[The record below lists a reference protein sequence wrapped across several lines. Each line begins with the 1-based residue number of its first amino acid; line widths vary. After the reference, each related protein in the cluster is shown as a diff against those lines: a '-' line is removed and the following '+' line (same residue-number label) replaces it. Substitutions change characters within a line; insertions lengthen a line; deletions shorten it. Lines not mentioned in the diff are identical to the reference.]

1 MTGLRELPPK
11 ASFIDMPERQP
22 RVDVIVLNWNG
33 RNDTLEC
40 LKSLKKCQYANFAIR
55 LVDNGS
61 SDQSVSTVRDLFHD
75 VVITEN
81 GSNLGF
87 AEGNNKGILES
98 LRSNV
103 DFILLLNNDTTVDPE
118 LLTALVDAADRFP
131 QAGVFGAKMYYYSDP
146 KRLWYAGGYWDAG
159 SLSFNEYGS
168 GEIDSG
174 QYDTAQET
182 EWVIGCAMFV
192 RAEVF
197 RKIGLLEPKFFLNNE
212 EIDFCSRAKR
222 AGFACVYVPQARLW
236 HKISVSFGG
245 EDSPLKVYFSSR
257 NRLLWARRNASLAL
271 RLRIYADSTQG
282 LLRRFSGPLLGRS
295 ISSEF
300 TPKRWWWSLRA
311 ALADPRNKAAALGF
325 RDFWLGRFGDCPE
338 HVRALAKEWAAN
350 RPKRAESHAA
360 PPQA

>member
-1 MTGLRELPPK
+1 
-11 ASFIDMPERQP
+11 MPEHRP
-22 RVDVIVLNWNG
+22 RIDVIVLNWNG

-40 LKSLKKCQYANFAIR
+40 LRSLKKCEYANFGIR
-55 LVDNGS
+55 VVDNGS
-61 SDQSVSTVRDLFHD
+61 SDQSVSAIRQLFQD
-75 VVITEN
+75 VLILEN

-87 AEGNNKGILES
+87 AEGNNRGIMES
-98 LRSNV
+98 LRSDV
-103 DFILLLNNDTTVDPE
+103 DFVLLLNNDTTVDPG
-118 LLTALVDAADRFP
+118 LLSALVQAADQFP
-131 QAGVFGAKMYYYSDP
+131 QGGVFGSKMYFHSDP
-146 KRLWYAGGYWDAG
+146 KRLWYAGGYWDAS

-168 GEIDSG
+168 GEIDRG
-174 QYDTAQET
+174 QYDITQET

-257 NRLLWARRNASLAL
+257 NRLLWARRNANLAL
-271 RLRIYADSTQG
+271 RLRIYADSTRG
-282 LLRRFSGPLLGRS
+282 LLRRFSSPLLRRT
-295 ISSEF
+295 ISGGI

-311 ALADPRNKAAALGF
+311 VLADPRNRAAALGF
-325 RDFWLGRFGDCPE
+325 RDFWLGRFGDCPDQ
-338 HVRALAKEWAAN
+338 VRALAKEWAAN
-350 RPKRAESHAA
+350 RPKPAESLAA
-360 PPQA
+360 PPHA